1 MDHASRITHHA
12 SRITD
17 HTSRITH
24 HASRFTFHASR
35 PVVVLLLLSFVL
47 GACRPAAVEGS
58 PTPEPNTVLTAAA
71 ETAEARLT
79 ENARPPDTPT
89 PAPTDTP
96 SPVTPTRRPTSTATL
111 ILQPSIT
118 PTAGTP
124 TGGDAAQYVAD
135 ITVPDG
141 TQFSPGERF
150 TKTWR
155 LQNTGTSVWTT
166 NYDLAFLGGAQMG
179 GPQAVPLTQSV
190 ASGETVDISVDLV
203 APQETGNYKGFWEM
217 RNAGDE
223 FFPNAVFV
231 DINVVG
237 GTPAAEATS
246 TPSGETPSG
255 EARVSNVSLRV
266 DDSSPNECP
275 YTFTFTAS
283 FRLNETSAV
292 TYLLEAGSDTP
303 GFEFSLP
310 GPVTG
315 QFGAGDHSV
324 VYNVEVTST
333 VEGWARLHIFSPNDV
348 HSDQV
353 NFSLDCSQ

>member
-17 HTSRITH
+17 H
-24 HASRFTFHASR
+24 ASRLTLRASR
-35 PVVVLLLLSFVL
+35 PAVILVLLSFVL
-47 GACRPAAVEGS
+47 GACRPAPAETT

-79 ENARPPDTPT
+79 ENARPQDTPT

-96 SPVTPTRRPTSTATL
+96 APVTPTRPPTSTATL

-118 PTAGTP
+118 PTAGTS

-155 LQNTGTSVWTT
+155 LQNTGTSVWTS
-166 NYDLAFLGGAQMG
+166 NYALAFIGGAQMG
-179 GPQAVPLTQSV
+179 GPETVSLTQSV
-190 ASGETVDISVDLV
+190 APGETVDISVDLV
-203 APQETGNYKGFWEM
+203 APQETGSYKGFWEM
-217 RNAGDE
+217 RNVGAE
-223 FFPNAVFV
+223 LFPNAVFV
-231 DINVVG
+231 DINVGG
-237 GTPAAEATS
+237 GTPAAGATS
-246 TPSGETPSG
+246 TSAPSG
-255 EARVSNVSLRV
+255 EARVTDVSLSV
-266 DDSSPNECP
+266 DDASPGECP
-275 YTFTFTAS
+275 HTFTFTAS
-283 FRLNETSAV
+283 FSLDEASAV
-292 TYLLEAGSDTP
+292 TYQLEAGSDTA

-310 GPVTG
+310 GPTTG

-324 VYNVEVTST
+324 VYNLEVTSS
-333 VEGWARLHIFSPNDV
+333 VEGFARLHIISPTDV

-353 NFSLDCSQ
+353 NFSLDCGQ

>member
-1 MDHASRITHHA
+1 MANSSRITDYVLRITHHV
-12 SRITD
+12 SRLLV
-17 HTSRITH
+17 
-24 HASRFTFHASR
+24 F
-35 PVVVLLLLSFVL
+35 LLLPSFLL
-47 GACRPAAVEGS
+47 GACRPAPAEAT

-71 ETAEARLT
+71 QTAEARLT

-96 SPVTPTRRPTSTATL
+96 APVTPTRPPTSTATL

-124 TGGDAAQYVAD
+124 TGGDSAQYVAD

-155 LQNTGTSVWTT
+155 LQNTGTSVWTS
-166 NYDLAFLGGAQMG
+166 NYALAFIGGSQMG
-179 GPQAVPLTQSV
+179 GPQDVTLTQSV
-190 ASGETVDISVDLV
+190 APGETVDISVNLV
-203 APQETGNYKGFWEM
+203 APQENGSYKGFWEM
-217 RNAGDE
+217 RNAGE
-223 FFPNAVFV
+223 ELFPNAVFV

-237 GTPAAEATS
+237 GTPAAGATS

-255 EARVSNVSLRV
+255 EARITNVSLSV
-266 DDSSPNECP
+266 DDSSPSECP

-283 FRLNETSAV
+283 FRLDEASAV
-292 TYLLEAGSDTP
+292 TYLLEAGSDTA

-324 VYNVEVTST
+324 VYDLEVTSS
-333 VEGWARLHIFSPNDV
+333 VDGWARLHITSPSDV

-353 NFSLDCSQ
+353 NFSLDCGQ